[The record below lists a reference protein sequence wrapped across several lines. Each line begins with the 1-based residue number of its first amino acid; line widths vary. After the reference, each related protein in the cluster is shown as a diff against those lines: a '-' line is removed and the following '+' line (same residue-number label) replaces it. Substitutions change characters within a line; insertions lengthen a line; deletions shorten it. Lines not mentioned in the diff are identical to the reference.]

1 MLYLRNDV
9 HRVPLGWKGLHT
21 FYDKASRQYCLSLL
35 FEYYSNL
42 YKLRGV
48 ILLVNIICIN

>member
-1 MLYLRNDV
+1 MLYLRNDA

-35 FEYYSNL
+35 FENYSNL

-48 ILLVNIICIN
+48 ILLVNIICIH